1 MTSDA
6 SVTPTDDQLAERFA
20 RGDSEAFLELY
31 ERYVDSIYDFTA
43 RLVRNRE
50 DAADV
55 TQETFLKA
63 LTALRARPPRGRIR
77 PWLFAIARNTA
88 IDWLRRRRTIPLS
101 TLQARDS
108 SDLRPSLLETAPE
121 TDPELAAQRVELAE
135 LVWQAAR
142 GLNPADYALL
152 DLSLRQ
158 ALSTDELAQALGTS
172 RGTIH
177 TRLSRLRDALEN
189 SFTVL
194 VLARRASQDCKQL
207 SVLLAGRALPTDL
220 TPALRR
226 EIARHV
232 QTCETCQRNRLRYAT
247 AVELLPALV
256 PVLPTAAVR
265 EALRAGLSR
274 TLYGTTPDEHSQLEL
289 HTDAAQVTGHP
300 VTRHLLRTTAGK
312 AVLTVAG
319 VFLFLV
325 LVAIALDRGTASV
338 SVVTVSCPPLE
349 LRFGGLADVLAW
361 ASGVP
366 PELVPG
372 QAAVVRLPVGT
383 LQANTRPDSADL
395 TIRGFPVHIRIEVDL
410 AQVSWDDRDLLGT
423 GEQQLSLE
431 RGSAH
436 TLTLVCR

>member
-1 MTSDA
+1 VTNDA
-6 SVTPTDDQLAERFA
+6 SLRSTDDQLAERFA
-20 RGDSEAFLELY
+20 CGDCDAFLQLY
-31 ERYVDSIYDFTA
+31 ERYLDSIYDFTA
-43 RLVRNRE
+43 RLVGNRD

-63 LTALRARPPRGRIR
+63 LTALRARPPKGGVR

-101 TLQARDS
+101 TLQAPE
-108 SDLRPSLLETAPE
+108 SDERRLSLLETAPE
-121 TDPELAAQRVELAE
+121 TDPELAAELAELAE

-177 TRLSRLRDALEN
+177 TRLSRLRDALED
-189 SFTVL
+189 SLTVL
-194 VLARRASQDCKQL
+194 VLAQRASQDCAQL
-207 SVLLAGRALPTDL
+207 SVLLAGRALPADL

-232 QTCETCQRNRLRYAT
+232 QTCETCQRNRHRYAT
-247 AVELLPALV
+247 AAELLPALA
-256 PVLPTAAVR
+256 PVLPTAEVH
-265 EALRAGLSR
+265 EALRAHLVG
-274 TLYGTTPDEHSQLEL
+274 TLHSTTPGEHSRPDPL
-289 HTDAAQVTGHP
+289 TDPAQPTGHLF
-300 VTRHLLRTTAGK
+300 TRHLVRTTPGK
-312 AVLTVAG
+312 AVLAVTAAS
-319 VFLFLV
+319 LFLV
-325 LVAIALDRGTASV
+325 LVALVVHWGTASV
-338 SVVTVSCPPLE
+338 RVETVSCPPLE
-349 LRFGGLADVLAW
+349 LRFGGAAEVLAR

-366 PELVPG
+366 AELAPG
-372 QAAVVRLPVGT
+372 QPAAVRLPVGT
-383 LQANTRPDSADL
+383 LRASTRPDSADL
-395 TIRGFPVHIRIEVDL
+395 TIRGFPVHIWIDVDL
-410 AQVSWDDRDLLGT
+410 ARVSWDGRDLLRA
-423 GEQQLSLE
+423 GEQRLSLE